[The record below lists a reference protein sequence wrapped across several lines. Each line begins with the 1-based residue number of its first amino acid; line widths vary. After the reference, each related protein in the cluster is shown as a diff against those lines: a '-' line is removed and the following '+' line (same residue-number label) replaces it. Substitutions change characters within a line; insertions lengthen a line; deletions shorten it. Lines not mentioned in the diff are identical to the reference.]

1 MTTETLIVAGVIVLL
16 VVLTFIGLLSRYRK
30 CASDEILV
38 VFGKAGK
45 KKVVNEKTGKP
56 EEVILPSKIIHGG
69 GTFVMPVIQDW
80 AKMSLKPIQIQVNVT
95 GVSSQMIKVTI
106 PVTLTTGIGTTQTLM
121 QNAASRFLT
130 AKTSEISDQIKD
142 ILIGEVRSL
151 MATMTI
157 EEINADRIK
166 FIGKAKENIETELNK
181 VGFSIININNADISD
196 DANYIKNLG
205 QKAATKALAQAQ
217 ADIAEEKKKGDIQI
231 AETNKQ
237 REIAVADAE
246 KERETTVA
254 QTRQEQEVRVAEIN
268 QEKEIKLAEAEK
280 NKQSGIAN
288 QKAEQAANIAK
299 ANTAA
304 ESEKAKAE
312 AEKISAI
319 AKAQAEADSNRAES
333 ESLAEAN
340 VAKAKAEADSKKAEA
355 EAEKQTRIAQAK
367 QKQEAETQKAINEQ
381 EAAVAKYESDKRV
394 KAAEADKIAGVAEQ
408 NATIEVS
415 KAKGEAEK
423 AKAEAEKV
431 AGTSK
436 VEAQMTIEKTKQEKQ
451 LEVNEAAALA
461 MEAKLHAETI
471 VPAQKEKERITIEA
485 EAVKQKAVLEAEA
498 KAAEILKEAEAKANA
513 TKLQL
518 EAEAEGTRKKLL
530 AEAEGKRASL
540 MAEADKFQAIEM
552 APALAVQKMIE
563 SGLTPEM
570 VVQYKTVDQLTGIAE
585 ASAQMFEHVHL
596 GQVTVYGNENTA
608 GNFMAKTAE
617 NLNPAFDLLRSIPF
631 ADTLKSVLGKKEL
644 EEKKAETTEFEE
656 VK

>member
-16 VVLTFIGLLSRYRK
+16 VVVTFIGLLSRYRK

-45 KKVVNEKTGKP
+45 KKVVNEKTGKS

-268 QEKEIKLAEAEK
+268 QEKEIKLAEA
-280 NKQSGIAN
+280 
-288 QKAEQAANIAK
+288 
-299 ANTAA
+299 
-304 ESEKAKAE
+304 
-312 AEKISAI
+312 
-319 AKAQAEADSNRAES
+319 
-333 ESLAEAN
+333 
-340 VAKAKAEADSKKAEA
+340 
-355 EAEKQTRIAQAK
+355 
-367 QKQEAETQKAINEQ
+367 
-381 EAAVAKYESDKRV
+381 
-394 KAAEADKIAGVAEQ
+394 
-408 NATIEVS
+408 
-415 KAKGEAEK
+415 
-423 AKAEAEKV
+423 
-431 AGTSK
+431 
-436 VEAQMTIEKTKQEKQ
+436 
-451 LEVNEAAALA
+451 
-461 MEAKLHAETI
+461 
-471 VPAQKEKERITIEA
+471 
-485 EAVKQKAVLEAEA
+485 
-498 KAAEILKEAEAKANA
+498 KANA

-540 MAEADKFQAIEM
+540 MAEADKVQAIEM

>member
-16 VVLTFIGLLSRYRK
+16 VVVTFIGLLSRYRK

-45 KKVVNEKTGKP
+45 KKVVNEKTGKT

-80 AKMSLKPIQIQVNVT
+80 AKMSLKPIQIQVMVE
-95 GVSSQMIKVTI
+95 GVSSQMIKVRI
-106 PVTLTTGIGTTQTLM
+106 PVTLTTGIGTDQVLM

-237 REIAVADAE
+237 REIAVANAE

-254 QTRQEQEVRVAEIN
+254 QTKQEQEVKVAEIN
-268 QEKEIKLAEAEK
+268 QEKAIRLAEAEK
-280 NKQSGIAN
+280 NKQAGIAE
-288 QKAEQAANIAK
+288 QKAEQEASIAR
-299 ANTAA
+299 ANTQA
-304 ESEKAKAE
+304 ESAKAE
-312 AEKISAI
+312 AESQRIANVAKSASE
-319 AKAQAEADSNRAES
+319 AASKKAAADAE
-333 ESLAEAN
+333 AEAN

-355 EAEKQTRIAQAK
+355 EALKQTRIAQAK
-367 QKQEAETQKAINEQ
+367 QKQEADTQKAINEQ
-381 EAAVAKYESDKRV
+381 EAATAEYESQKRI
-394 KAAEADKIAGVAEQ
+394 KAAEADKQAGVAEQ
-408 NATIEVS
+408 KATIEVS
-415 KAKGEAEK
+415 KAKGEA
-423 AKAEAEKV
+423 AQAQAEAEKV

-436 VEAQMTIEKTKQEKQ
+436 VEARMAVAKTEQERQ
-451 LEVNEAAALA
+451 IEVNEAAAKA
-461 MEAKLHAETI
+461 EEAKLQAEMI
-471 VPAQKEKERITIEA
+471 VPAQKQKERVTIEA
-485 EAVKQKAVLEAEA
+485 EAIKAKAVLEAEA
-498 KAAEILKEAEAKANA
+498 EAAKILKEAEAKADA

-540 MAEADKFQAIEM
+540 MAEADKVQAIEM
-552 APALAVQKMIE
+552 APALAVEKMIE

>member
-16 VVLTFIGLLSRYRK
+16 VVVTFIGLLSRYRK

-45 KKVVNEKTGKP
+45 KKVVNEKTGKS

-80 AKMSLKPIQIQVNVT
+80 AKMSLKPIQIQVMVE
-95 GVSSQMIKVTI
+95 GVSSQMIKVRI
-106 PVTLTTGIGTTQTLM
+106 PVTLTTGIGTDQVLM

-254 QTRQEQEVRVAEIN
+254 QTKQEQEVKVAEIN
-268 QEKEIKLAEAEK
+268 QEKAIRLAEAEK
-280 NKQSGIAN
+280 NKQAGIAE
-288 QKAEQAANIAK
+288 QKAEQEASIAR
-299 ANTAA
+299 ANTQA
-304 ESEKAKAE
+304 ESAKAE
-312 AEKISAI
+312 AESQRIANVAKSASE
-319 AKAQAEADSNRAES
+319 AASKKAAADAE
-333 ESLAEAN
+333 AEAN

-355 EAEKQTRIAQAK
+355 EALKQTRIAQAK
-367 QKQEAETQKAINEQ
+367 QKQEADTQKAINEQ
-381 EAAVAKYESDKRV
+381 EAATAEYESQKRI
-394 KAAEADKIAGVAEQ
+394 KAAEADKQAGVAEQ
-408 NATIEVS
+408 KATIEVS
-415 KAKGEAEK
+415 KAKGEA
-423 AKAEAEKV
+423 AQAQAEAEKV

-436 VEAQMTIEKTKQEKQ
+436 VEARMAVAKTEQERQ
-451 LEVNEAAALA
+451 IEVNEAAAKA
-461 MEAKLHAETI
+461 EEAKLQAEMI
-471 VPAQKEKERITIEA
+471 VPAQKQKERVTIEA
-485 EAVKQKAVLEAEA
+485 EAIKAKAVLEAEA
-498 KAAEILKEAEAKANA
+498 EAAKILKEAEAKADA

-540 MAEADKFQAIEM
+540 MAEADKVQAIEM
-552 APALAVQKMIE
+552 APALAVEKMIE

>member
-16 VVLTFIGLLSRYRK
+16 VVVTFIGLLSRYRK

-45 KKVVNEKTGKP
+45 KKVVNEKTGKT

-80 AKMSLKPIQIQVNVT
+80 AKMSLKPIQIQVMVE
-95 GVSSQMIKVTI
+95 GVSSQMIKVRI
-106 PVTLTTGIGTTQTLM
+106 PVTLTTGIGTDQVLM

-254 QTRQEQEVRVAEIN
+254 QTKQEQEVKVAEIN
-268 QEKEIKLAEAEK
+268 QEKAIRLAEAEK
-280 NKQSGIAN
+280 NKQAGIAE
-288 QKAEQAANIAK
+288 QKAEQEASIAR
-299 ANTAA
+299 ANTQA
-304 ESEKAKAE
+304 ESAKAE
-312 AEKISAI
+312 AESQRIANVAKSASE
-319 AKAQAEADSNRAES
+319 ATSKKAAADAE
-333 ESLAEAN
+333 AEAN

-355 EAEKQTRIAQAK
+355 EALKQTRIAQAK
-367 QKQEAETQKAINEQ
+367 QKQEADTQKAINEQ
-381 EAAVAKYESDKRV
+381 EAATAEYESQKRI
-394 KAAEADKIAGVAEQ
+394 KAAEADKQAGVAEQ
-408 NATIEVS
+408 KATIEVS
-415 KAKGEAEK
+415 KAKGEA
-423 AKAEAEKV
+423 AQAQAEAEKV

-436 VEAQMTIEKTKQEKQ
+436 VEARMAVAKTEQERQ
-451 LEVNEAAALA
+451 IEVNEAAAKA
-461 MEAKLHAETI
+461 EEAKLQAEMI
-471 VPAQKEKERITIEA
+471 VPAQKQKERVTIEA
-485 EAVKQKAVLEAEA
+485 EAIKAKAVLEAEA
-498 KAAEILKEAEAKANA
+498 EAAKILKEAEAKADA

-540 MAEADKFQAIEM
+540 MAEADKVQAIEM
-552 APALAVQKMIE
+552 APALAVEKMIE

>member
-45 KKVVNEKTGKP
+45 KKVVNEKTGKS
-56 EEVILPSKIIHGG
+56 EEIILPSKIIHGG

-205 QKAATKALAQAQ
+205 QKAATKANATKLQLE
-217 ADIAEEKKKGDIQI
+217 AEAEGTRKKL
-231 AETNKQ
+231 
-237 REIAVADAE
+237 
-246 KERETTVA
+246 
-254 QTRQEQEVRVAEIN
+254 
-268 QEKEIKLAEAEK
+268 LAEAEGK
-280 NKQSGIAN
+280 RASLM
-288 QKAEQAANIAK
+288 
-299 ANTAA
+299 
-304 ESEKAKAE
+304 
-312 AEKISAI
+312 
-319 AKAQAEADSNRAES
+319 AEAD
-333 ESLAEAN
+333 
-340 VAKAKAEADSKKAEA
+340 
-355 EAEKQTRIAQAK
+355 
-367 QKQEAETQKAINEQ
+367 
-381 EAAVAKYESDKRV
+381 
-394 KAAEADKIAGVAEQ
+394 
-408 NATIEVS
+408 
-415 KAKGEAEK
+415 
-423 AKAEAEKV
+423 KV

-540 MAEADKFQAIEM
+540 MAEADKVQAIEM

>member
-288 QKAEQAANIAK
+288 QKAANIAK

-340 VAKAKAEADSKKAEA
+340 VAKAKADSKKA

-498 KAAEILKEAEAKANA
+498 KAAEILKEAEANA

-518 EAEAEGTRKKLL
+518 EAEGTRKKLL

-540 MAEADKFQAIEM
+540 MAEADKVQAIEM

-631 ADTLKSVLGKKEL
+631 ADTLKSVLGKKGL
-644 EEKKAETTEFEE
+644 EEKKVETTEFEE

>member
-1 MTTETLIVAGVIVLL
+1 MATETLIVAGVIVLL

-45 KKVVNEKTGKP
+45 KKVINEQTGKS
-56 EEVILPSKIIHGG
+56 EEIILPSKIIHGG

-80 AKMSLKPIQIQVNVT
+80 AKMSLKPIQIQVNVS
-95 GVSSQMIKVTI
+95 GVSSQMIKVNI
-106 PVTLTTGIGTTQTLM
+106 PVTLTTGIGTTQVLM

-166 FIGKAKENIETELNK
+166 FIGKAKENIESELNK

-231 AETNKQ
+231 AETDKQ
-237 REIAVADAE
+237 REIAVANAE

-254 QTRQEQEVRVAEIN
+254 QTKQEQEVRVAEIN
-268 QEKEIKLAEAEK
+268 QEKEIKLAEAQK
-280 NKQSGIAN
+280 NKASGIAN
-288 QKAEQAANIAK
+288 QQAEQVANIAR
-299 ANTAA
+299 ANTSA

-312 AEKISAI
+312 AEKIAAI
-319 AKAQAEADSNRAES
+319 AKAQAEADSNKAES

-340 VAKAKAEADSKKAEA
+340 VAKAKALADAKKAEA
-355 EAEKQTRIAQAK
+355 EAEKQTRIAQAR

-381 EAAVAKYESDKRV
+381 EAAVANYESDKRV

-436 VEAQMTIEKTKQEKQ
+436 VEAQMAVAKTEQERQ
-451 LEVNEAAALA
+451 VEVNIAKAKAE
-461 MEAKLHAETI
+461 EAKLKATIIIPAEK
-471 VPAQKEKERITIEA
+471 AKEKAVIDA
-485 EAVKQKAVLEAEA
+485 EAVKQKAILEAEA

-530 AEAEGKRASL
+530 AEAEGKKASL
-540 MAEADKFQAIEM
+540 MAEADKVTAIEM
-552 APALAVQKMIE
+552 APALAVEKMIQ

-570 VVQYKTVDQLTGIAE
+570 VVQYKTVDQLTGIAS
-585 ASAQMFEHVHL
+585 ASAEMFEHIHL
-596 GQVTVYGNENTA
+596 GSVTVYGNENTA
-608 GNFMAKTAE
+608 GGFMAQTAK
-617 NLNPAFDLLRSIPF
+617 NLNPAFDILRSIPF
-631 ADTLKSVLGKKEL
+631 ADTIKSVLGKSQI
-644 EEKKAETTEFEE
+644 EKQGETTEFEE

>member
-1 MTTETLIVAGVIVLL
+1 MTTETFIVAGVIVLL
-16 VVLTFIGLLSRYRK
+16 VVVTFIGLLSRYRK

-45 KKVVNEKTGKP
+45 KKVVNEKTGKT

-80 AKMSLKPIQIQVNVT
+80 AKMSLKPIQIQVMVE
-95 GVSSQMIKVTI
+95 GVSSQMIKVRI
-106 PVTLTTGIGTTQTLM
+106 PVTLTTGIGTDQVLM

-254 QTRQEQEVRVAEIN
+254 QTKQEQEVKVAEIN
-268 QEKEIKLAEAEK
+268 QEKAIRLAEAEK
-280 NKQSGIAN
+280 NKQAGIAE
-288 QKAEQAANIAK
+288 QKAEQEASIAR
-299 ANTAA
+299 ANTQA
-304 ESEKAKAE
+304 ESAKAE
-312 AEKISAI
+312 AESQRIANVAKSASE
-319 AKAQAEADSNRAES
+319 AASKKAAADAE
-333 ESLAEAN
+333 AEAN

-355 EAEKQTRIAQAK
+355 EALKQTRIAQAK
-367 QKQEAETQKAINEQ
+367 QKQEADTQKAINEQ
-381 EAAVAKYESDKRV
+381 EAATAEYESQKRI
-394 KAAEADKIAGVAEQ
+394 KAAEADKQAGVAEQ
-408 NATIEVS
+408 KATIEVS
-415 KAKGEAEK
+415 KAKGEA
-423 AKAEAEKV
+423 AQAQAEAEKV

-436 VEAQMTIEKTKQEKQ
+436 VEARMAVAKTEQERQ
-451 LEVNEAAALA
+451 IEVNEATAKAE
-461 MEAKLHAETI
+461 EAKLQAEMI
-471 VPAQKEKERITIEA
+471 VPAQKQKERVTIEA
-485 EAVKQKAVLEAEA
+485 EAIKAKAVLEAEA
-498 KAAEILKEAEAKANA
+498 EAAKILKEAEAKADA

-540 MAEADKFQAIEM
+540 MAEADKVQAIEM
-552 APALAVQKMIE
+552 APALAVEKMIE

>member
-45 KKVVNEKTGKP
+45 KKVVNEKTGKS

-498 KAAEILKEAEAKANA
+498 KAAEILKEAEAKAN
-513 TKLQL
+513 
-518 EAEAEGTRKKLL
+518 EGTRKKLL

-540 MAEADKFQAIEM
+540 MAEADKVQAIEM

>member
-1 MTTETLIVAGVIVLL
+1 MLEMLIIAGVVILL
-16 VVLTFIGLLSRYRK
+16 AVLTIIGLLSRYRK

-45 KKVVNEKTGKP
+45 KKVVNEKTGKT

-80 AKMSLKPIQIQVNVT
+80 AKMSLKPIQIQVMVE
-95 GVSSQMIKVTI
+95 GVSSQMIKVRI
-106 PVTLTTGIGTTQTLM
+106 PVTLTTGIGTDQVLM

-254 QTRQEQEVRVAEIN
+254 QTKQEQEVKVAEIN
-268 QEKEIKLAEAEK
+268 QEKAIRLAEAEK
-280 NKQSGIAN
+280 NKQAGIAE
-288 QKAEQAANIAK
+288 QKAEQEASIAR
-299 ANTAA
+299 ANTQA
-304 ESEKAKAE
+304 ESAKAE
-312 AEKISAI
+312 AESQRIANVAKSASE
-319 AKAQAEADSNRAES
+319 AASKKAAADAE
-333 ESLAEAN
+333 AEAN

-355 EAEKQTRIAQAK
+355 EALKQTRIAQAK
-367 QKQEAETQKAINEQ
+367 QKQEADTQKAINEQ
-381 EAAVAKYESDKRV
+381 EAATAEYESQKRI
-394 KAAEADKIAGVAEQ
+394 KAAEADKQAGVAEQ
-408 NATIEVS
+408 KATIEVS
-415 KAKGEAEK
+415 KAKGEA
-423 AKAEAEKV
+423 AQAQAEAEKV

-436 VEAQMTIEKTKQEKQ
+436 VEAKMAVAKTEQERQ
-451 LEVNEAAALA
+451 IEVNEAAAKA
-461 MEAKLHAETI
+461 EEAKLQAEMI
-471 VPAQKEKERITIEA
+471 VPAQKQKEKVTIEA
-485 EAVKQKAVLEAEA
+485 EAIKAKAVLEAEA
-498 KAAEILKEAEAKANA
+498 EAAKILKEAEAKADA

-540 MAEADKFQAIEM
+540 MAEADKVQAIEM
-552 APALAVQKMIE
+552 APALAVEKMIE

>member
-16 VVLTFIGLLSRYRK
+16 VVVTFIGLLSRYRK

-45 KKVVNEKTGKP
+45 KKVVNEKTGKT

-80 AKMSLKPIQIQVNVT
+80 AKMSLKPIQIQVMVE
-95 GVSSQMIKVTI
+95 GVSSQMIKVRI
-106 PVTLTTGIGTTQTLM
+106 PVTLTTGIGTDQVLM

-254 QTRQEQEVRVAEIN
+254 QTKQEQEVKVAEIN
-268 QEKEIKLAEAEK
+268 QEKAIRLAEAEK
-280 NKQSGIAN
+280 NKQAGIAE
-288 QKAEQAANIAK
+288 QKAEQEASIAR
-299 ANTAA
+299 ANTQA
-304 ESEKAKAE
+304 ESAKAE
-312 AEKISAI
+312 AESQRIANVAKSASE
-319 AKAQAEADSNRAES
+319 AASKKAAADAEAET
-333 ESLAEAN
+333 N

-355 EAEKQTRIAQAK
+355 EALKQTRIAQAK
-367 QKQEAETQKAINEQ
+367 QKQEADTQKAINEQ
-381 EAAVAKYESDKRV
+381 EAATAEYESQKRI
-394 KAAEADKIAGVAEQ
+394 KAAEADKQAGVAEQ
-408 NATIEVS
+408 KATIEVS
-415 KAKGEAEK
+415 KAKGEA
-423 AKAEAEKV
+423 AQAQAEAEKV

-436 VEAQMTIEKTKQEKQ
+436 VEARMAVAKTEQERQ
-451 LEVNEAAALA
+451 IEVNEAAAKA
-461 MEAKLHAETI
+461 EEAKLQAEMI
-471 VPAQKEKERITIEA
+471 VPAQKQKERVTIEA
-485 EAVKQKAVLEAEA
+485 EAIKAKAVLEAEA
-498 KAAEILKEAEAKANA
+498 EAAKILKEAEAKADA

-540 MAEADKFQAIEM
+540 MAEADKVQAIEM
-552 APALAVQKMIE
+552 APALAVEKMIE

>member
-1 MTTETLIVAGVIVLL
+1 MLEMLIIVGVVILL
-16 VVLTFIGLLSRYRK
+16 AVLTIIGLLSRYRK

-45 KKVVNEKTGKP
+45 KKVVNEKTGKT

-80 AKMSLKPIQIQVNVT
+80 AKMSLKPIQIQVMVE
-95 GVSSQMIKVTI
+95 GVSSQMIKVRI
-106 PVTLTTGIGTTQTLM
+106 PVTLTTGIGTDQVLM

-217 ADIAEEKKKGDIQI
+217 ADIAEEEKKGDIQI

-254 QTRQEQEVRVAEIN
+254 QTKQEQEVKVAEIN
-268 QEKEIKLAEAEK
+268 QEKAIRLAEAEK
-280 NKQSGIAN
+280 NKQAGIAE
-288 QKAEQAANIAK
+288 QKAEQEASIAR
-299 ANTAA
+299 ANTQA
-304 ESEKAKAE
+304 ESAKAE
-312 AEKISAI
+312 AESQRIANVAKSASE
-319 AKAQAEADSNRAES
+319 AASKKAAAEAE
-333 ESLAEAN
+333 AEAN

-355 EAEKQTRIAQAK
+355 EALKQTRIAQAK
-367 QKQEAETQKAINEQ
+367 QKQEADTQKAINEQ
-381 EAAVAKYESDKRV
+381 EAATAEYESQKRI
-394 KAAEADKIAGVAEQ
+394 KAAEADKQAGVAEQ
-408 NATIEVS
+408 KATIEVS
-415 KAKGEAEK
+415 KAKGEA
-423 AKAEAEKV
+423 AQAQAEAEKV

-436 VEAQMTIEKTKQEKQ
+436 VEAKMAVAKTEQERQ
-451 LEVNEAAALA
+451 IEVNEASAKAE
-461 MEAKLHAETI
+461 EAKLQAEMI
-471 VPAQKEKERITIEA
+471 VPAQKQKEKVTIEA
-485 EAVKQKAVLEAEA
+485 EAIKAKAVLEAEA
-498 KAAEILKEAEAKANA
+498 EAAKILKEAEAKADA

-540 MAEADKFQAIEM
+540 MAEADKVQAIEM

>member
-16 VVLTFIGLLSRYRK
+16 VVVTFIGLLSRYRK

-45 KKVVNEKTGKP
+45 KKVVNEKTGKT

-80 AKMSLKPIQIQVNVT
+80 AKMSLKPIQIQVMVE
-95 GVSSQMIKVTI
+95 GVSSQMIKVRI
-106 PVTLTTGIGTTQTLM
+106 PVTLTTGIGTDQVLM

-254 QTRQEQEVRVAEIN
+254 QTKQEQEVKVAEIN
-268 QEKEIKLAEAEK
+268 QEKAIRLAEAEK
-280 NKQSGIAN
+280 NKQAGIAE
-288 QKAEQAANIAK
+288 QKAEQEASIAR
-299 ANTAA
+299 ANTQA
-304 ESEKAKAE
+304 ESAKAE
-312 AEKISAI
+312 AESQRIANVAKSASE
-319 AKAQAEADSNRAES
+319 AASKKAAADAE
-333 ESLAEAN
+333 AEAN

-355 EAEKQTRIAQAK
+355 EALKQTRIAQAK
-367 QKQEAETQKAINEQ
+367 QKQEADTQKAINEQ
-381 EAAVAKYESDKRV
+381 EAATAEYESQKRI
-394 KAAEADKIAGVAEQ
+394 KAAEADKQAGVAEQ
-408 NATIEVS
+408 KATIEVS
-415 KAKGEAEK
+415 KAKGEA
-423 AKAEAEKV
+423 AQAQAEAEKV

-436 VEAQMTIEKTKQEKQ
+436 VEARMAVAKTEQERQ
-451 LEVNEAAALA
+451 IEVNEAAAKA
-461 MEAKLHAETI
+461 EEAKLQAEMI
-471 VPAQKEKERITIEA
+471 VPAQKQKERVTIEA
-485 EAVKQKAVLEAEA
+485 EAIKAKAVLEAEA
-498 KAAEILKEAEAKANA
+498 EAAKILKEAEAKADA

>member
-1 MTTETLIVAGVIVLL
+1 MLEMLIIAGVVILL
-16 VVLTFIGLLSRYRK
+16 AVLTIIGLLSRYRK

-45 KKVVNEKTGKP
+45 KKVVNEKTGKT

-80 AKMSLKPIQIQVNVT
+80 AKMSLKPIQIQVMVE
-95 GVSSQMIKVTI
+95 GVSSQMIKVRI
-106 PVTLTTGIGTTQTLM
+106 PVTLTTGIGTDQVLM

-254 QTRQEQEVRVAEIN
+254 EIN
-268 QEKEIKLAEAEK
+268 QEKAIRLAEAEK
-280 NKQSGIAN
+280 NKQAGIAE
-288 QKAEQAANIAK
+288 QKAEQEASIAR
-299 ANTAA
+299 ANTQA
-304 ESEKAKAE
+304 ESAKAE
-312 AEKISAI
+312 AESQRIANVAKSASE
-319 AKAQAEADSNRAES
+319 AASKKAAADAE
-333 ESLAEAN
+333 AEAN

-355 EAEKQTRIAQAK
+355 EALKQTRIAQAK
-367 QKQEAETQKAINEQ
+367 QKQEADTQKAINEQ
-381 EAAVAKYESDKRV
+381 EAATAEYESQKRI
-394 KAAEADKIAGVAEQ
+394 KAAEADKQAGVAEQ
-408 NATIEVS
+408 KATIEVS
-415 KAKGEAEK
+415 KAKGEA
-423 AKAEAEKV
+423 AQAQAEAEKV

-436 VEAQMTIEKTKQEKQ
+436 VEAKMAVAKTEQERQ
-451 LEVNEAAALA
+451 IEVNEAAAKA
-461 MEAKLHAETI
+461 EEAKLQAEMI
-471 VPAQKEKERITIEA
+471 VPAQKQKEKVTIEA
-485 EAVKQKAVLEAEA
+485 EAIKAKAVLEAEA
-498 KAAEILKEAEAKANA
+498 EAAKILKEAEAKADA

-540 MAEADKFQAIEM
+540 MAEADKVQAIEM
-552 APALAVQKMIE
+552 APALAVEKMIE
-563 SGLTPEM
+563 SGLTPQM
-570 VVQYKTVDQLTGIAE
+570 VVQYKTVDQLAGIAQ
-585 ASAQMFEHVHL
+585 ASAQMFEHIHL

-617 NLNPAFDLLRSIPF
+617 NLSPALDLLRSIPF
-631 ADTLKSVLGKKEL
+631 ADTVKDMFGKKQVE
-644 EEKKAETTEFEE
+644 ATEFEE
-656 VK
+656 MK

>member
-16 VVLTFIGLLSRYRK
+16 VVVTFIGLLSRYRK

-45 KKVVNEKTGKP
+45 KKVVNEKTGKT

-80 AKMSLKPIQIQVNVT
+80 AKMSLKPIQIQVMVE
-95 GVSSQMIKVTI
+95 GVSSQMIKVRI
-106 PVTLTTGIGTTQTLM
+106 PVTLTTGIGTDQVLM

-254 QTRQEQEVRVAEIN
+254 QTKQEQEVKVAEIN
-268 QEKEIKLAEAEK
+268 QEKAIRLAEAEK
-280 NKQSGIAN
+280 NKQAGIAE
-288 QKAEQAANIAK
+288 QKAEQEASIAR
-299 ANTAA
+299 ANTQA
-304 ESEKAKAE
+304 ESAKAE
-312 AEKISAI
+312 AESQRIANVAKSASE
-319 AKAQAEADSNRAES
+319 AASKKAAADAE
-333 ESLAEAN
+333 AEAN

-355 EAEKQTRIAQAK
+355 E
-367 QKQEAETQKAINEQ
+367 
-381 EAAVAKYESDKRV
+381 
-394 KAAEADKIAGVAEQ
+394 
-408 NATIEVS
+408 
-415 KAKGEAEK
+415 
-423 AKAEAEKV
+423 
-431 AGTSK
+431 
-436 VEAQMTIEKTKQEKQ
+436 
-451 LEVNEAAALA
+451 
-461 MEAKLHAETI
+461 
-471 VPAQKEKERITIEA
+471 
-485 EAVKQKAVLEAEA
+485 
-498 KAAEILKEAEAKANA
+498 
-513 TKLQL
+513 
-518 EAEAEGTRKKLL
+518 
-530 AEAEGKRASL
+530 GKRASL
-540 MAEADKFQAIEM
+540 MAEADKVQAIEM
-552 APALAVQKMIE
+552 APALAVEKMIE
-563 SGLTPEM
+563 SGLTPQM
-570 VVQYKTVDQLTGIAE
+570 VVQYKTVDQLAGIAQ
-585 ASAQMFEHVHL
+585 ASAQMFEHIHL

-617 NLNPAFDLLRSIPF
+617 NLNPALDLLRSIPF
-631 ADTLKSVLGKKEL
+631 ADTVKEMFGKKQVE
-644 EEKKAETTEFEE
+644 ATEFEE

>member
-1 MTTETLIVAGVIVLL
+1 MTTETLIVAGVIVVL
-16 VVLTFIGLLSRYRK
+16 VVVTFIGLLSRYRK

-45 KKVVNEKTGKP
+45 KKVVNEKTGKT

-80 AKMSLKPIQIQVNVT
+80 AKMSLKPIQIQVMVE
-95 GVSSQMIKVTI
+95 GVSSQMIKVRI
-106 PVTLTTGIGTTQTLM
+106 PVTLTTGIGTDQVLM

-254 QTRQEQEVRVAEIN
+254 QTKQEQEVKVAEIN
-268 QEKEIKLAEAEK
+268 QEKAIRLAEAEK
-280 NKQSGIAN
+280 NKQAGIAE
-288 QKAEQAANIAK
+288 QKAEQEASIAR
-299 ANTAA
+299 ANTQA
-304 ESEKAKAE
+304 ESAKAE
-312 AEKISAI
+312 AESQRIANVAKSASE
-319 AKAQAEADSNRAES
+319 AASKKAAADAE
-333 ESLAEAN
+333 AEAN

-355 EAEKQTRIAQAK
+355 EALKQTRIAQAK
-367 QKQEAETQKAINEQ
+367 QKQEADTQKAINEQ
-381 EAAVAKYESDKRV
+381 EAATAEYESQKRI
-394 KAAEADKIAGVAEQ
+394 KAAEADKQAGVAEQ
-408 NATIEVS
+408 KATIEVS
-415 KAKGEAEK
+415 KAKGEA
-423 AKAEAEKV
+423 AQAQAEAEKV

-436 VEAQMTIEKTKQEKQ
+436 VEARMAVAKTEQERQ
-451 LEVNEAAALA
+451 IEVNEAAAKA
-461 MEAKLHAETI
+461 EEAKLQAEMI
-471 VPAQKEKERITIEA
+471 VPAQKQKERVTIEA
-485 EAVKQKAVLEAEA
+485 EAIKAKAVLEAEA
-498 KAAEILKEAEAKANA
+498 EAAKILKEAEAKADA

-540 MAEADKFQAIEM
+540 MAEADKVQAIEM
-552 APALAVQKMIE
+552 APALAVEKMIE